1 MCYIAFISYS
11 LHWRYIKTALQ
22 EYVMITFITISW
34 WEVFFIL
41 ENWSKSLKVDQIFL
55 SGEFF
60 QSLNFGYDK

>member
-34 WEVFFIL
+34 LEVFFIL